1 MGWRIEFSG
10 GARKALDHL
19 DPQAARRVLRC
30 LRDRIDGADDPRLLG
45 KPLKGS
51 KLGDLWRYR
60 VGDYRII
67 ADLRDNVMIVLVLR
81 VAHRSEV
88 YR

>member
-10 GARKALDHL
+10 AARKALDHL
-19 DPQAARRVLRC
+19 DPQAATRVLRF
-30 LRDRIDGADDPRLLG
+30 LRDRVACADDPRVLG

-60 VGDYRII
+60 VGDYRVI
-67 ADLRDNVMIVLVLR
+67 ADLRDNVMTVLVVR
-81 VAHRSEV
+81 VAHRGEA